1 MSEPGRTSEIILSN
15 SFKSGIQNH
24 GQRREVTCP
33 KPHSHRVTEL
43 GLELKVTDP
52 GTIVLCLSLFIWL
65 MSGSSASLMCQ
76 SNSGNSLPSPPP
88 PSLSNNR
95 QVLSKA
101 KSVSFLNALAL
112 PDGPREGRNLAQRPL
127 EFLHHS
133 KEIASIDSSFI
144 CLFWMGEEDTKAG
157 RKEQKFS
164 GHRASQGLGTSS
176 ERHINI
182 LP

>member
-24 GQRREVTCP
+24 SQRREVTWP

-43 GLELKVTDP
+43 GLEFKVTDP

-65 MSGSSASLMCQ
+65 MSGSSASLMRQ
-76 SNSGNSLPSPPP
+76 SNAGTSLPSP

-112 PDGPREGRNLAQRPL
+112 PEGPKEGRNLAQRPL
-127 EFLHHS
+127 EFLRHS

-144 CLFWMGEEDTKAG
+144 CLFWTGEEDAKAG
-157 RKEQKFS
+157 RKEQKIS
-164 GHRASQGLGTSS
+164 GRRAPQGLGTSS